1 MTTAAANT
9 IVKDGHI
16 GVQIERPTHTGS
28 TIKPGHFVTVNSAG
42 AFAVVG
48 TQGADVATLLV
59 LEDKYQGDGSVGGV
73 DQVYAV
79 GAPAVA
85 EFPPAGALRYARV
98 PNGTVTVLGS
108 QLIFNNAGQLIVT
121 TGSPLKVVAFAE
133 EALTASGEQLILVRI
148 A

>member
-1 MTTAAANT
+1 MTTALANT
-9 IVKDGHI
+9 IIKDGHV
-16 GVQIERPTHTGS
+16 GVQMERATASAS
-28 TIKPGHFVTVNSAG
+28 TIKPGHFVTVNSSN

-48 TQGADVATLLV
+48 TQGVDVATLLV
-59 LEDKYQGDGSVGGV
+59 LEDKHRGSGSVGGT

-79 GAPAVA
+79 GDMAVA
-85 EFPPAGALRYARV
+85 EFPPAGSLRYARV
-98 PNGTVTVLGS
+98 PSGTVTVLGS

>member
-1 MTTAAANT
+1 MTTALANT
-9 IVKDGHI
+9 IIKDGH
-16 GVQIERPTHTGS
+16 GGPQIERNTQTN
-28 TIKPGHFVTVNSAG
+28 TIRPGHFVTVNASNNVAL
-42 AFAVVG
+42 VG
-48 TQGADVATLLV
+48 TQGADFATLLV
-59 LEDKYQGDGSVGGV
+59 LEDKYQGHAATGGGV
-73 DQVYAV
+73 DVPYALN
-79 GAPAVA
+79 APAVC
-85 EFPPAGALRYARV
+85 EFPPSGALRYARV